1 MSKLVQYVIVRHDIL
16 KEMQYPMGA
25 FVSHTCHATTAC
37 LQLFK
42 DDPQVIEYLADLD
55 NMTKI
60 VIDVSIQ
67 YVIDLIRD

>member
-1 MSKLVQYVIVRHDIL
+1 
-16 KEMQYPMGA
+16 MGA

-42 DDPQVIEYLADLD
+42 EDPQVIEYLADLE

-60 VIDVSIQ
+60 VIDASIQ
-67 YVIDLIRD
+67 YVFSLISNIVDLITGDTPGYCC